1 MSCSSDLNS
10 ELVKFTWEQ
19 LSTEIPTGDQVKEL
33 SNICNTLDTLDLL
46 TSYTPSEIVGSNGNL
61 SYRYGDEGSFV
72 VTATQLHSKK
82 GLNSSDFAI
91 IDRYEFAENDTTAS
105 KAFYHGLKLPS
116 SESILHWYYYS
127 KYPQVNAIIHVHEIT
142 DLLYSPKSRKRWRD
156 LGIVETSRYGDAG
169 TIDLPLTVEEVLK
182 NLNNYVILKNH
193 YPDWDKEHTGTVVFA
208 KNLQEAFYHISSIHQ
223 KLLDI
228 NENE

>member
-1 MSCSSDLNS
+1 MSCSSNLNS

-61 SYRYGDEGSFV
+61 SYRYGAKGSFV
-72 VTATQLHSKK
+72 VTATQLPSKK

-91 IDRYEFAENDTTAS
+91 IDRYEFAENDTAAS

-116 SESILHWYYYS
+116 SESILHWYYYWYKCS
-127 KYPQVNAIIHVHEIT
+127 TRQN
-142 DLLYSPKSRKRWRD
+142 
-156 LGIVETSRYGDAG
+156 G
-169 TIDLPLTVEEVLK
+169 VLFFR
-182 NLNNYVILKNH
+182 
-193 YPDWDKEHTGTVVFA
+193 ER
-208 KNLQEAFYHISSIHQ
+208 
-223 KLLDI
+223 
-228 NENE
+228 

>member
-1 MSCSSDLNS
+1 MSCSSNLNS

-19 LSTEIPTGDQVKEL
+19 LSTKIPTGDQVKEL
-33 SNICNTLDTLDLL
+33 SNICDTLDTFDLL
-46 TSYTPSEIVGSNGNL
+46 TPYTPSEIIGSNGNL

-72 VTATQLHSKK
+72 VTATQLPSKK
-82 GLNSSDFAI
+82 GLDESDYAI

-142 DLLYSPKSRKRWRD
+142 DLIYSPKSRKMWGD
-156 LGIVETSRYGDAG
+156 LGIMETSRYGDAG

-182 NLNNYVILKNH
+182 NLNHYVILKDH
-193 YPDWDKEHTGTVVFA
+193 YTKWDKGHTGAVVFGE
-208 KNLQEAFYHISSIHQ
+208 NLQEAFRHISYIH
-223 KLLDI
+223 KELLAI
-228 NENE
+228 NEGE